1 MRTVSSDHYLMT
13 SICMLPCCQMEEA
26 RELHLGVGEERQGNE
41 DSQHRSL
48 SYDDRPCAVRWRR
61 LESCTWMWGRRDRAM
76 RTVSNDHYLMTCVRV
91 LSCCQMEETRELHL
105 DVGEER
111 QGNEDSQQ

>member
-1 MRTVSSDHYLMT
+1 MRTVSIDHYLMT
-13 SICMLPCCQMEEA
+13 S
-26 RELHLGVGEERQGNE
+26 
-41 DSQHRSL
+41 
-48 SYDDRPCAVRWRR
+48 VR
-61 LESCTWMWGRRDRAM
+61 L
-76 RTVSNDHYLMTCVRV
+76 

>member
-13 SICMLPCCQMEEA
+13 SVCMLPCCQLEEA
-26 RELHLGVGEERQGNE
+26 RELHL
-41 DSQHRSL
+41 
-48 SYDDRPCAVRWRR
+48 
-61 LESCTWMWGRRDRAM
+61 WGRRRDRAM
-76 RTVSNDHYLMTCVRV
+76 RTVSNDHYLMTSVRV